1 MSEGITDYARMLVLI
16 DDVKRLEREKNLII
30 TCRDLEMK
38 DLRAENSNLKAEV
51 ERLKEGNDCL
61 DKMHEKEMERSA
73 YLCEEVN
80 RTTAWGR
87 GLESDLSHARVE
99 ISFLKAEVERL
110 EKDVW
115 RMKVFKGI
123 DEDSIQT
130 LRAAVKTVPEWAKVL
145 EAIENNARL
154 EAENKNLK
162 AEVERLRKAGDAMER
177 SLAFEYPDSPKIKDW
192 NEAKEGK
199 PSV

>member
-1 MSEGITDYARMLVLI
+1 MSEVYRYEFDENGVCYRKPDGPFVSHDDYAALHY
-16 DDVKRLEREKNLII
+16 ERIH
-30 TCRDLEMK
+30 DLNQIGGLQE
-38 DLRAENSNLKAEV
+38 ENARLKAEV

-61 DKMHEKEMERSA
+61 GQMHDKEMERSA

-110 EKDVW
+110 RTAQDS
-115 RMKVFKGI
+115 MA
-123 DEDSIQT
+123 DSIEIY
-130 LRAAVKTVPEWAKVL
+130 R
-145 EAIENNARL
+145 
-154 EAENKNLK
+154 LK
-162 AEVERLRKAGDAMER
+162 AEVDLWKLRSDNWQK
-177 SLAFEYPDSPKIKDW
+177 LCQV
-192 NEAKEGK
+192 AKEGK

>member
-1 MSEGITDYARMLVLI
+1 MSEVYRYEFDENGVCYRKPDGPFVSHDDYAALHY
-16 DDVKRLEREKNLII
+16 ERIH
-30 TCRDLEMK
+30 DLNQIGGLQE
-38 DLRAENSNLKAEV
+38 ENARLKAEV

-61 DKMHEKEMERSA
+61 GQMHDKEMERSA

-110 EKDVW
+110 TADNRQLTK
-115 RMKVFKGI
+115 
-123 DEDSIQT
+123 
-130 LRAAVKTVPEWAKVL
+130 
-145 EAIENNARL
+145 
-154 EAENKNLK
+154 
-162 AEVERLRKAGDAMER
+162 
-177 SLAFEYPDSPKIKDW
+177 AFEIAEGIIKRMGKAAEDA
-192 NEAKEGK
+192 AKEGK